1 MGTHFKRSSAMQHL
15 APFLVVPLA
24 LTVATMPVERIG
36 GVVGISE
43 GTGATDSSEDF
54 RGVYRECLGC
64 DSAFDPYPYHLFNS
78 EARHDLAKR
87 APLPKKPFPF
97 PLAFKKP
104 KAKKPFKPFGKKFF
118 PFFGKKGKKSKPAF
132 GKFGKKSK
140 PAFGK
145 KGKKSKPAFGK
156 NGKKSKPKFKK
167 GGKKSKPK
175 LKKGGKGAS
184 KFAKASAPISIP
196 SFGAGA
202 PALGL
207 GIPAIAVGGFGLGV
221 NGDGGAFG

>member
-1 MGTHFKRSSAMQHL
+1 MG

-24 LTVATMPVERIG
+24 LTVATWAVERIQ

-64 DSAFDPYPYHLFNS
+64 DSAFVPYPYHLFNS

-132 GKFGKKSK
+132 GKK
-140 PAFGK
+140 
-145 KGKKSKPAFGK
+145 
-156 NGKKSKPKFKK
+156 GKKSKPKFKK

-221 NGDGGAFG
+221 NGDGAFG

>member
-15 APFLVVPLA
+15 ALFLVVPLA
-24 LTVATMPVERIG
+24 LTVATMPVERIE

-64 DSAFDPYPYHLFNS
+64 ESAFIHYPYHLFNS

-104 KAKKPFKPFGKKFF
+104 KAKKPFKPFK
-118 PFFGKKGKKSKPAF
+118 PFKLFGKKSKPAF

-145 KGKKSKPAFGK
+145 KGMKSKPAFGKKGKKSKPAFGK
-156 NGKKSKPKFKK
+156 KGKKSKPKFKK

-175 LKKGGKGAS
+175 LKKGGKGA
-184 KFAKASAPISIP
+184 
-196 SFGAGA
+196 
-202 PALGL
+202 L
-207 GIPAIAVGGFGLGV
+207 
-221 NGDGGAFG
+221 

>member
-15 APFLVVPLA
+15 ALFLVVPLA
-24 LTVATMPVERIG
+24 LTVATMPVERIE

-54 RGVYRECLGC
+54 RGVYREGLGC
-64 DSAFDPYPYHLFNS
+64 DSAFIPYPYHLFNS

-132 GKFGKKSK
+132 GK
-140 PAFGK
+140 
-145 KGKKSKPAFGK
+145 
-156 NGKKSKPKFKK
+156 

-175 LKKGGKGAS
+175 LKKGGKGAT

-221 NGDGGAFG
+221 NGDGAFG

>member
-64 DSAFDPYPYHLFNS
+64 DSAFVPYPYHLFNS

-132 GKFGKKSK
+132 GKK
-140 PAFGK
+140 
-145 KGKKSKPAFGK
+145 
-156 NGKKSKPKFKK
+156 GKKSKPKFKK

-221 NGDGGAFG
+221 NG

>member
-15 APFLVVPLA
+15 ALFLVVPLA
-24 LTVATMPVERIG
+24 LTVATMPVERIE

-43 GTGATDSSEDF
+43 GTVAIDSSEDF

-64 DSAFDPYPYHLFNS
+64 DSAFVPNPYHLFNS

-118 PFFGKKGKKSKPAF
+118 PFFGEKGKKSKPAF

-145 KGKKSKPAFGK
+145 KGKKSKP
-156 NGKKSKPKFKK
+156 KFKK

-175 LKKGGKGAS
+175 LKKGGKGAT

-221 NGDGGAFG
+221 NGDGAFG

>member
-15 APFLVVPLA
+15 ALFLVVPLA

-64 DSAFDPYPYHLFNS
+64 DSAFVPNPYHLFNS

-104 KAKKPFKPFGKKFF
+104 KAKKPFKPFK
-118 PFFGKKGKKSKPAF
+118 PFKL
-132 GKFGKKSK
+132 FGKKSK

-145 KGKKSKPAFGK
+145 K
-156 NGKKSKPKFKK
+156 GKKSKPKFKK

-221 NGDGGAFG
+221 NGDGAFG

>member
-1 MGTHFKRSSAMQHL
+1 MG

-64 DSAFDPYPYHLFNS
+64 DSAFVPYPYHLFNS

-132 GKFGKKSK
+132 GKL
-140 PAFGK
+140 
-145 KGKKSKPAFGK
+145 
-156 NGKKSKPKFKK
+156 
-167 GGKKSKPK
+167 GKKSKPK

-202 PALGL
+202 PTLGL

-221 NGDGGAFG
+221 NGDGAFG

>member
-15 APFLVVPLA
+15 ALFLVVPLA
-24 LTVATMPVERIG
+24 LTVATMPVERIE

-64 DSAFDPYPYHLFNS
+64 DSAFIPYPYHLFNS

-140 PAFGK
+140 P
-145 KGKKSKPAFGK
+145 
-156 NGKKSKPKFKK
+156 KFKK

-221 NGDGGAFG
+221 NGDGAFG

>member
-1 MGTHFKRSSAMQHL
+1 MG

-24 LTVATMPVERIG
+24 LTVATWAVERIQ

-43 GTGATDSSEDF
+43 GTGAIDSSEDF

-64 DSAFDPYPYHLFNS
+64 DSAFIPYPYHLFNS
-78 EARHDLAKR
+78 EARHNLAKR

-104 KAKKPFKPFGKKFF
+104 KAKKPFKPFKL
-118 PFFGKKGKKSKPAF
+118 
-132 GKFGKKSK
+132 FGKKSK

-156 NGKKSKPKFKK
+156 KSKPAFGKKGKKSK
-167 GGKKSKPK
+167 
-175 LKKGGKGAS
+175 
-184 KFAKASAPISIP
+184 
-196 SFGAGA
+196 
-202 PALGL
+202 
-207 GIPAIAVGGFGLGV
+207 
-221 NGDGGAFG
+221 

>member
-1 MGTHFKRSSAMQHL
+1 MQ

-24 LTVATMPVERIG
+24 LTVATMPVERIE

-64 DSAFDPYPYHLFNS
+64 DSAFIPYPYHLFNS

-87 APLPKKPFPF
+87 APLPKKPFKFKPF
-97 PLAFKKP
+97 KLPKKPLKKP
-104 KAKKPFKPFGKKFF
+104 KGKKGKPFFKKSKPK
-118 PFFGKKGKKSKPAF
+118 FGKKGKKSKP
-132 GKFGKKSK
+132 KI
-140 PAFGK
+140 
-145 KGKKSKPAFGK
+145 
-156 NGKKSKPKFKK
+156 KK

-175 LKKGGKGAS
+175 IKKGGKGAK
-184 KFAKASAPISIP
+184 KFGKASAPISIP

-202 PALGL
+202 PTLGL
-207 GIPAIAVGGFGLGV
+207 GGAGLAVGGFGFGV
-221 NGDGGAFG
+221 PGDGAFG

>member
-64 DSAFDPYPYHLFNS
+64 DSAFVPYPYHLFNS

-118 PFFGKKGKKSKPAF
+118 PFFGKKGKKPKP
-132 GKFGKKSK
+132 
-140 PAFGK
+140 
-145 KGKKSKPAFGK
+145 
-156 NGKKSKPKFKK
+156 
-167 GGKKSKPK
+167 
-175 LKKGGKGAS
+175 KKGGKGAS

-221 NGDGGAFG
+221 NGDGAFG

>member
-15 APFLVVPLA
+15 ALFLVVPLA

-64 DSAFDPYPYHLFNS
+64 DSAFIPYPYHLFNS

-87 APLPKKPFPF
+87 APLPKKPFQ
-97 PLAFKKP
+97 
-104 KAKKPFKPFGKKFF
+104 PFKL
-118 PFFGKKGKKSKPAF
+118 
-132 GKFGKKSK
+132 FGKKSK

-156 NGKKSKPKFKK
+156 FGKKSKPKFKK

-175 LKKGGKGAS
+175 LKKGGKGAT

-207 GIPAIAVGGFGLGV
+207 GIPAIAVGGFGFGV
-221 NGDGGAFG
+221 NGDGAFG

>member
-64 DSAFDPYPYHLFNS
+64 DSAFVPYPYHLFNS

-104 KAKKPFKPFGKKFF
+104 K
-118 PFFGKKGKKSKPAF
+118 PAF

-156 NGKKSKPKFKK
+156 KGKKSKPKF
-167 GGKKSKPK
+167 
-175 LKKGGKGAS
+175 KKGGKGAS

-221 NGDGGAFG
+221 NGDGAFG

>member
-24 LTVATMPVERIG
+24 LTVATGAVERIG

-64 DSAFDPYPYHLFNS
+64 DSAFVPYPYHLFNS

-132 GKFGKKSK
+132 GKK
-140 PAFGK
+140 
-145 KGKKSKPAFGK
+145 
-156 NGKKSKPKFKK
+156 GKKSKPKFKK

-221 NGDGGAFG
+221 NG

>member
-1 MGTHFKRSSAMQHL
+1 MG

-64 DSAFDPYPYHLFNS
+64 DSAFVPYPYHLFNS
-78 EARHDLAKR
+78 EARHNLAKR

-104 KAKKPFKPFGKKFF
+104 KAKKPFKPFKL
-118 PFFGKKGKKSKPAF
+118 
-132 GKFGKKSK
+132 FGKKSK

-145 KGKKSKPAFGK
+145 K
-156 NGKKSKPKFKK
+156 GKKSKPKFKK

-221 NGDGGAFG
+221 NGDGAFG